1 MAVAFAV
8 GLDLVSQLGPTLGV
22 LVVVIVVNKLRARGT
37 SPLSFPLR
45 WIPPP
50 QWAGWHLRR
59 GTDGKGHGR
68 MAALLGLG
76 ARFRGKMSLRQ
87 MSQAGMRLHASR
99 FAEMSVMEGY
109 VPRTWALGRPSPR
122 QQQEQGHLV

>member
-1 MAVAFAV
+1 MAVASAV
-8 GLDLVSQLGPTLGV
+8 GLDLVSQLGPSLGV

-45 WIPPP
+45 WIPPMDT
-50 QWAGWHLRR
+50 
-59 GTDGKGHGR
+59 TDGKGHGR

-87 MSQAGMRLHASR
+87 MR
-99 FAEMSVMEGY
+99 
-109 VPRTWALGRPSPR
+109 
-122 QQQEQGHLV
+122 